1 MRVTAHRLQG
11 IYQEDHE
18 CVVDIYTA
26 FQNALVKRSL
36 SLFWR
41 EADCV
46 IQPSFTLIISLYY
59 KLLKTRLDFANI
71 FSKSECRKYFNYSS

>member
-36 SLFWR
+36 SL
-41 EADCV
+41 
-46 IQPSFTLIISLYY
+46 SLYFGE
-59 KLLKTRLDFANI
+59 KLIA
-71 FSKSECRKYFNYSS
+71 SYSLVLH